1 MLFID
6 LLKLSSLFLLIS
18 NQHWKLMWYVQFL
31 KWLNK
36 EVFDQP
42 QKNFCIRDVKLKLI
56 WLDKL
61 KIGENFAKE
70 G

>member
-1 MLFID
+1 MQTNS
-6 LLKLSSLFLLIS
+6 KPMKHYSA
-18 NQHWKLMWYVQFL
+18 
-31 KWLNK
+31 WLNK

-61 KIGENFAKE
+61 KICENFAKE